1 MSIRKTTIFS
11 TIFIFLFNAIIVL
24 TYYRFYLDNQYNK
37 ELELLTNSYSTKLE
51 SVIEQIKKTD
61 DLNSLLDEITKG
73 TDVNIVLEDSTGN
86 VIYGVKNN
94 KSYAAHS
101 IVEYNKNTYIISY
114 SDSENVKISNYLIIQ
129 NFVIF
134 QVALGIVFII
144 LGMIFANSKI
154 LSPIIKL
161 QEDVKQYKDG
171 IKPLK
176 RKVKTS
182 IDEVQNTFVDLVLS
196 LDKEKDKQNRIIA
209 SISHDIKT
217 PLTSIMGYA
226 DRLEN
231 AKLSEETKLKYIK
244 KIHNNSLVMKELIE
258 EFDDYLS
265 CNINDSLK
273 MKSIKISELV
283 DILKE
288 DYELELK
295 DKNIKFKIK
304 TTCPNSY
311 VNIDLFKIKRVFSNI
326 ITNSINHNIDKE
338 NKKIEI
344 EIYKRKKD
352 ICFNISDNGKGVKE
366 EYLEKIFEPLFT
378 TDPSRKISGLGLSI
392 CKQIIDIHNGK
403 IYAYNNNYGF
413 SIEFILKEKK

>member
-1 MSIRKTTIFS
+1 
-11 TIFIFLFNAIIVL
+11 
-24 TYYRFYLDNQYNK
+24 
-37 ELELLTNSYSTKLE
+37 
-51 SVIEQIKKTD
+51 
-61 DLNSLLDEITKG
+61 
-73 TDVNIVLEDSTGN
+73 
-86 VIYGVKNN
+86 
-94 KSYAAHS
+94 
-101 IVEYNKNTYIISY
+101 
-114 SDSENVKISNYLIIQ
+114 
-129 NFVIF
+129 
-134 QVALGIVFII
+134 
-144 LGMIFANSKI
+144 
-154 LSPIIKL
+154 
-161 QEDVKQYKDG
+161 
-171 IKPLK
+171 
-176 RKVKTS
+176 
-182 IDEVQNTFVDLVLS
+182 
-196 LDKEKDKQNRIIA
+196 
-209 SISHDIKT
+209 
-217 PLTSIMGYA
+217 
-226 DRLEN
+226 
-231 AKLSEETKLKYIK
+231 
-244 KIHNNSLVMKELIE
+244 MKELIE
-258 EFDDYLS
+258 DFDDYLS